1 MDASIYYLIAGV
13 ALLFSLIVRRKL
25 DSTYKQWGQVRNTA
39 GFTGAQTSKVILDA
53 NQMGRVTVGPIR
65 GKLSD
70 HYNPKN
76 KSIRLSEPVFG
87 VPSVAAMAVAAHE
100 TGHAIQDK
108 VDYAPLE
115 MRTFLAPVAA
125 AGARFGLPA
134 AIFGSFLGLPMLV
147 QIGVLGYAGALL
159 LQFLTLPVE
168 FDASRRALRQLEKL
182 GLVNDEEREGVRAVL
197 RSAAMTYVAGAASAA
212 GYIVYLVIIGGR
224 MMMRK
229 PPLENPPLKP
239 PPAI

>member
-1 MDASIYYLIAGV
+1 
-13 ALLFSLIVRRKL
+13 
-25 DSTYKQWGQVRNTA
+25 VRNQV
-39 GFTGAQTSKVILDA
+39 GFTGAQTSKIILDA
-53 NQMGRVTVGPIR
+53 NRMDRVQIGPVR

-70 HYNPKN
+70 HYNPRN

-100 TGHAIQDK
+100 TGHAIQDE

-115 MRTFLAPVAA
+115 IRTFLAPVAA

-182 GLVNDEEREGVRAVL
+182 GLVNEEERDGVRAVL

-212 GYIVYLVIIGGR
+212 GYVIYLLIIGGR
-224 MMMRK
+224 MVLRR
-229 PPLENPPLKP
+229 PPMENPPLKP
-239 PPAI
+239 PPGL

>member
-1 MDASIYYLIAGV
+1 MESSLYYLIAGA
-13 ALLFSLIVRRKL
+13 ALVFSLIVRRKL
-25 DSTYKQWGQVRNTA
+25 DSTYKQWGRVRNHA
-39 GFTGAQTSKVILDA
+39 GFTGGQTSKVILDA
-53 NQMGRVTVGPIR
+53 NEMQEVRIGPIR

-70 HYNPKN
+70 HYDPRN
-76 KSIRLSEPVFG
+76 KSIALSEPVFG

-100 TGHAIQDK
+100 TGHAIQDE

-115 MRTFLAPVAA
+115 IRTFLAPVAS

-134 AIFGSFLGLPMLV
+134 AILGSFVGVPLLV

-197 RSAAMTYVAGAASAA
+197 RAAAMTYVAGAASAA
-212 GYIVYLVIIGGR
+212 GYIVYLAVIGSR
-224 MMMRK
+224 MILRRPK
-229 PPLENPPLKP
+229 
-239 PPAI
+239 A